1 MLRKSLNR
9 LSAHHE
15 CYTVFSCINS
25 TTGEPLTEWLAELN
39 NKVPPFFVVPSDQHF
54 RCVFRITSTERQIV
68 HDCPVML
75 LYYSVQWCSP
85 APGLVCQVFRVWF
98 PSSEFAITV
107 IDPTRRADVEEQA
120 ACWRCGKSFCFHM
133 LQFTQAPAEGRHL
146 WVLSSLLPVL
156 LLKGTTSTV
165 NSLWFSCALGAKIV
179 PHWGFNVPMMFL
191 CCVFNFKPG

>member
-9 LSAHHE
+9 LSAYHE

-39 NKVPPFFVVPSDQHF
+39 NKLPPFFVVPSDQHF

-120 ACWRCGKSFCFHM
+120 ACWRCGKSFCFHVAIYAS
-133 LQFTQAPAEGRHL
+133 TCGSA
-146 WVLSSLLPVL
+146 SSLSPFFSPTRVAAERYYFNGQQSLIL
-156 LLKGTTSTV
+156 LRLRSQD
-165 NSLWFSCALGAKIV
+165 SSPLGV
-179 PHWGFNVPMMFL
+179 QCL
-191 CCVFNFKPG
+191 